1 MRDERL
7 IFEIIDIYLDLK
19 GSYGLSLVSSE
30 A

>member
-7 IFEIIDIYLDLK
+7 IFEVIDIYLDLK
-19 GSYGLSLVSSE
+19 GSYGLPLVSSE